1 MRKIAVI
8 HEWLASYAGS
18 ERVVE
23 QFLLQYP
30 EADLFAVADI
40 LPKEDRAF
48 LRGKVPKTS
57 FIQKLP
63 MLRKL
68 VRNYLPL
75 MPMAVEQWDLTE
87 YDLIISS
94 NHAVA
99 KGIITGPYQLHISYV
114 HTPIRYAWEFQYQYL
129 RESNLDRGLRSMLI
143 RTMLHYMRFW
153 DYVAA
158 SRVDVFVAN
167 SEFIANRIRKCYGR
181 DAEVIYPP
189 VDVYAYSPNYHK
201 DDYYLAAS
209 RLVPY
214 KRVDLIIE
222 AFRKMPD
229 RKLLVAGDGPMYKK
243 LKAIAPANVELLG
256 FLPHDR
262 LKKLMQHA
270 KGFVFAAEE
279 DFGIMPVEAQAC
291 ATPVIAYHRGGSL
304 ETVIDGVTGCFFE
317 HQEPSSIVAAIEHFE
332 AIHKHFDL
340 SAVRRHAEYFRPERF
355 RQQMFDFVELEWE
368 RRSARRSK
376 PYTAALNNMEMHN
389 DIHNGMNAEMNPELP
404 MNSLSPQT
412 IDIGT

>member
-1 MRKIAVI
+1 MPKTAII

-40 LPKEDRAF
+40 LPAEERAF

-57 FIQKLP
+57 FVQKLP
-63 MLRKL
+63 FVRKL

-75 MPMAVEQWDLTE
+75 MPMAVEQWDLSA

-129 RESNLDRGLRSMLI
+129 RESNLEYGLRSMFV
-143 RTMLHYMRFW
+143 RAMLHYMRCW

-181 DAEVIYPP
+181 DADVIYPP
-189 VDVYAYSPNYHK
+189 VDVYAFSPHYNK
-201 DDYYLAAS
+201 SDYYLAAS

-222 AFRKMPD
+222 AFRQMPD
-229 RKLLVAGDGPMYKK
+229 RKLVVVGDGPMYKK
-243 LKAIAPANVELLG
+243 LKSIAPNNVELIG
-256 FLPHDR
+256 FQPHDR
-262 LKKLMQHA
+262 LKKLMQQA

-291 ATPVIAYHRGGSL
+291 ATPVIAYERGGSL
-304 ETVIDGVTGCFFE
+304 ETVVDGVTGCFFSE
-317 HQEPSSIVAAIEHFE
+317 QEPESIVDAIEHFE
-332 AIHKHFDL
+332 ATQSHFDL
-340 SAVRRHAEYFRPERF
+340 SAIRRHAEYFRPERF
-355 RQQMFDFVELEWE
+355 RQQFSEFAELEW
-368 RRSARRSK
+368 ARRHSRRRR
-376 PYTAALNNMEMHN
+376 PHTAEFK
-389 DIHNGMNAEMNPELP
+389 PELP
-404 MNSLSPQT
+404 VAS
-412 IDIGT
+412 